1 MDFELARKKMVD
13 NQIRANKVT
22 DLKTI
27 DAFKYVQREKFV
39 PNSLKEI
46 SYIDEDIQLS
56 RNRFMIKP
64 MILARLFQSL
74 SLNGNENILH
84 IASNTGYSSAIL
96 SRMCSSVIC
105 IESDKKLFEMSVN
118 TFSEMGFDNV
128 IPLHGVM
135 ENGVIKEAPF
145 DIIFIEGSIE
155 REPKSLFDQLNENG
169 KLIVIIRP
177 VNVKIGKAKIFF
189 KKNNEIGM
197 ENLFDAQVSK
207 LSIFKSNSKFSF

>member
-22 DLKTI
+22 DLNII

-39 PNSLKEI
+39 PNSLREI

-84 IASNTGYSSAIL
+84 IGSNTGYSSAIL
-96 SRMCSSVIC
+96 SRMCSSFIC
-105 IESDKKLFEMSVN
+105 I
-118 TFSEMGFDNV
+118 
-128 IPLHGVM
+128 
-135 ENGVIKEAPF
+135 
-145 DIIFIEGSIE
+145 
-155 REPKSLFDQLNENG
+155 
-169 KLIVIIRP
+169 
-177 VNVKIGKAKIFF
+177 
-189 KKNNEIGM
+189 
-197 ENLFDAQVSK
+197 
-207 LSIFKSNSKFSF
+207 